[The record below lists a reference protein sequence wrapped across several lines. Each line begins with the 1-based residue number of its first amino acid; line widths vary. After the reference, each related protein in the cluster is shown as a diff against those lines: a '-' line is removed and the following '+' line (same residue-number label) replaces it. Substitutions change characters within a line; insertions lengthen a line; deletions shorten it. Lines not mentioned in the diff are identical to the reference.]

1 MKLCLYRTSRKRGLR
16 ARITGRHVIDAAR
29 LPY

>member
-1 MKLCLYRTSRKRGLR
+1 MNHYRTSRRRGQR